1 MNPILVFL
9 DPAEDNDPVINK
21 ARYLAQRMDTS
32 LVLFAPCFNATLAN
46 RPPVS
51 GGDDDQS
58 QASYLREQERE
69 LEQLAQPLIKSGLAV
84 TVRVVWHK
92 NPWQAICKL
101 RETQDFELII
111 KGTHH
116 QNVIQRT
123 FLSSTDWDLMR
134 CSPLPVLLVKNMPW
148 PEKSLLLTACVDPIE
163 RAENEQIVDKAI
175 VLQAKVWQELL
186 DTRLDVLNVYDPT
199 PFIVYMDPPVP
210 DTTPIT
216 EALAEQHQTA
226 LDNLLDE
233 CGLEQRQGRLEAGT
247 PNTTIPEFLHQNGT
261 HVAVMG
267 ARTREGLNRW
277 LIGHTAEK
285 VLDRLSCDILVVKTD

>member
-9 DPAEDNDPVINK
+9 DPAENNEPVIDK
-21 ARYLAQRMDTS
+21 ARYLAQRMNTS

-51 GGDDDQS
+51 DGDGEQTQTS
-58 QASYLREQERE
+58 FLHQQEQELQQQAE
-69 LEQLAQPLIKSGLAV
+69 PLTRAGLSV
-84 TVRVVWHK
+84 SVQVVWNK
-92 NPWQAICKL
+92 SPWQAICKL

-116 QNVIQRT
+116 QNIIQRT

-148 PEKSLLLTACVDPIE
+148 PEQSLLLTACVDPIE
-163 RAENEQIVDKAI
+163 QEENRQIVDKAI

-186 DTRLDVLNVYDPT
+186 DIRLDVLNVYDPT

-226 LDNLLDE
+226 LDGLLEE
-233 CGLEQRQGRLEAGT
+233 CGLEPRQGRLEAGT
-247 PNTTIPEFLHQNGT
+247 PTATIPEFLHQNGT